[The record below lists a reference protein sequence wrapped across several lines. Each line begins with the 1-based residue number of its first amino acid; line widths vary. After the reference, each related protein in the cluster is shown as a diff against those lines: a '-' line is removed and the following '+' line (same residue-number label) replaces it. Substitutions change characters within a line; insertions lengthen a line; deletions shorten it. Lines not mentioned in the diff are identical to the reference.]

1 MDFYTPLFSKVV
13 DSSLWDEP
21 DFVVKVFLTM
31 LAKKDRDQVVRGT
44 AYNIAQWSKKSEAE
58 VLKAL
63 VVLAA
68 PDTKRLEP
76 QPHGG
81 RRIER
86 APDGWLILNGL
97 FYQDLMG
104 TINRRANKAKY
115 ERDRRLRIKIAGDT
129 GAVSGKYL
137 EAEGRFVE
145 AHGAGDTAKAD
156 AIAAERLPAAPFSE
170 IETVEQCIARTM
182 NAGIPEEFTR
192 YVHADWSS
200 RAGKDAGG
208 VIVSFLPY
216 VTKRW
221 AREQV
226 EWKAGHHK
234 GNGKTGAEPQSRI
247 SQEKELDRIVAELKN
262 FAPNLSDYAA
272 SSPKRRRME
281 ELRSRRKELQKIL
294 GVVA

>member
-1 MDFYTPLFSKVV
+1 MRKASRLTKTSNTTTTNCCKRRVSISARRQNLNLAWMPHGRSMPNGSSQPRESAIWSRPANSSPQKLTDYNACVGEGIILMDFYTPLFSKVV

-31 LAKKDRDQVVRGT
+31 IAKKDRDQVVRGT
-44 AYNIAQWSKKSEAE
+44 AYNIARWSKKSEPE

-63 VVLAA
+63 KILAE

-76 QPHGG
+76 QPHEG

-86 APDGWLILNGL
+86 APGGWLILNGL

-129 GAVSGKYL
+129 GAVSGRYL

-182 NAGIPEEFTR
+182 NAGIPEEFIR

-200 RAGKDAGG
+200 R
-208 VIVSFLPY
+208 
-216 VTKRW
+216 
-221 AREQV
+221 
-226 EWKAGHHK
+226 
-234 GNGKTGAEPQSRI
+234 
-247 SQEKELDRIVAELKN
+247 
-262 FAPNLSDYAA
+262 
-272 SSPKRRRME
+272 
-281 ELRSRRKELQKIL
+281 
-294 GVVA
+294 